1 MVQRKTAAA
10 MPARRSWTADEA
22 REVLAAWAKSGE
34 SCAAFARRR
43 GLVPQR
49 LLWWRQRLAAS
60 QEQSS
65 TQTNAELTRFVPV
78 TVAVREARREATE
91 SAVVVTVGDEIRIEV
106 REVDASTAAWVA
118 QLVSTLAREPA

>member
-1 MVQRKTAAA
+1 
-10 MPARRSWTADEA
+10 
-22 REVLAAWAKSGE
+22 VLAAWAKSGE

-60 QEQSS
+60 QEPSS